1 MVVTHEGDY
10 QDFAR
15 IAEEEAKGA
24 LDSIDDIEE
33 ERRLCYVGMTRAKER
48 LHLTSAAKRNIFG
61 QSLDRTESRFLRE
74 VKKGSKV
81 KIEIDIPDM
90 YNNKFSGGRIFR

>member
-24 LDSIDDIEE
+24 LDAATNLISV
-33 ERRLCYVGMTRAKER
+33 LKAALER
-48 LHLTSAAKRNIFG
+48 LL
-61 QSLDRTESRFLRE
+61 EE
-74 VKKGSKV
+74 
-81 KIEIDIPDM
+81 M
-90 YNNKFSGGRIFR
+90 